1 MKYYFDTNVLL
12 DGNKQFF
19 ENLKQKFYI
28 SSISLE
34 ELENIKKS
42 SNKDLDIKYKA
53 RKIIHW
59 LVENQDKYEII
70 YLNNNDIY
78 FFFSTI
84 DSNDKKIIAS
94 ATRIFK
100 EKEKILFIT
109 SDLNCYMFAK
119 ANKLNVQ
126 LFANLIQQDKYKG
139 YINIYCNSDQELA
152 DFYNNYLFSNNIQKI
167 LPNEY
172 ILIYDKEKNLIDKY
186 KYISSNQVERI
197 HFITAES
204 KMFGTIKPIDPYQ
217 ELAMDSLKY
226 NQITLLKGPAGT
238 GKSLLS
244 LAYLFKLL
252 EENKIDRIIIF
263 CNTVATAGSAKLGF
277 YPGDRTQKLL
287 DSQIGNFLISKLGD
301 RIAVEQ
307 LIDQNK
313 LLLLPMSDIRGFDT
327 SGMKAGIYI
336 TQAQNLNIELMKL
349 ALQRIGEDSICI
361 LDGDN
366 ETQVDLNIYSGENNG
381 LKRVSEVFRGQP
393 FYGEVTLETIHRSKI
408 AEIANLM

>member
-1 MKYYFDTNVLL
+1 MKYFLDTNVLL

-28 SSISLE
+28 STVSLE

-42 SNKDLDIKYKA
+42 SNRDLDIKYKA

-59 LVENQDKYEII
+59 LIENQDKYEII
-70 YLNNNDIY
+70 YLNSNDVY
-78 FFFSTI
+78 YFFSTI

-94 ATRIFK
+94 ATRISK
-100 EKEKILFIT
+100 EKEILFIT
-109 SDLNCYMFAK
+109 SDLNCYMLAK
-119 ANKLNVQ
+119 TNHLNVQ

-152 DFYNNYLFSNNIQKI
+152 DFYNNYLFSGNIQKI

-172 ILIYDKEKNLIDKY
+172 ILIYDKERNLIDKY
-186 KYISSNQVERI
+186 KYISPNQVERI
-197 HFITAES
+197 HFATAES
-204 KMFGTIKPIDPYQ
+204 KMFGTVKPIDPYQ
-217 ELAMDSLKY
+217 ELAMDSLKH

-366 ETQVDLNIYSGENNG
+366 EAQVDLNIYSGQNNG
-381 LKRVSEVFRGQP
+381 LKRVSQVFRGQP
-393 FYGEVTLETIHRSKI
+393 FYGEVSLEQIHRSKI

>member
-1 MKYYFDTNVLL
+1 MRYFLDTNVLL

-42 SNKDLDIKYKA
+42 SNRDIDIKYKA

-59 LVENQDKYEII
+59 LIENQNKYQIL
-70 YLNNNDIY
+70 YFNNNDIY
-78 FFFSTI
+78 YFFSTI
-84 DSNDKKIIAS
+84 DSNDKKIIAL
-94 ATRIFK
+94 ATRIAK
-100 EKEKILFIT
+100 EKEILFVT
-109 SDLNCYMFAK
+109 SDLNCYMLAK
-119 ANKLNVQ
+119 TNHLNVQ

-139 YINIYCNSDQELA
+139 YVNIYCNSDQELA
-152 DFYNNYLFSNNIQKI
+152 DFYNNYLFSGNIQKI

-172 ILIYDKEKNLIDKY
+172 ILIYDKEKKLIDKY
-186 KYISSNQVERI
+186 KYISPNQVERI
-197 HFITAES
+197 HFTTAES
-204 KMFGTIKPIDPYQ
+204 KMFGTVKPIDPYQ
-217 ELAMDSLKY
+217 ELAMDSLKH

-327 SGMKAGIYI
+327 SGMKAGVYI

-366 ETQVDLNIYSGENNG
+366 EAQVDLNIYSGQNNG
-381 LKRVSEVFRGQP
+381 LKRVSQVFRGQP
-393 FYGEVTLETIHRSKI
+393 FYGEVSLEQIHRSKI